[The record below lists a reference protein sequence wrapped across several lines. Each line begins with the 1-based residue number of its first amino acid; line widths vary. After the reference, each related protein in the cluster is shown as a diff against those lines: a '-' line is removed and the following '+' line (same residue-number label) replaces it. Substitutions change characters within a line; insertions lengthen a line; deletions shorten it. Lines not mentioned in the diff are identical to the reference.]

1 MNMFVFLTVR
11 NNEFPK
17 IKKCIFYLLYDT
29 IKLYANKFL
38 AFWVLIMKFKSTL
51 DNKLS
56 IPAKVMLTKT
66 AATDNMCPIMWRYIN
81 SVICDNQINCAQNL
95 PYKILL

>member
-1 MNMFVFLTVR
+1 MNTFSLQLEIMNSL
-11 NNEFPK
+11 K

-38 AFWVLIMKFKSTL
+38 AFGVLIMKFKSTL

-56 IPAKVMLTKT
+56 IPAKIMLTKT
-66 AATDNMCPIMWRYIN
+66 AATDNIYMRNY
-81 SVICDNQINCAQNL
+81 V
-95 PYKILL
+95 KIH